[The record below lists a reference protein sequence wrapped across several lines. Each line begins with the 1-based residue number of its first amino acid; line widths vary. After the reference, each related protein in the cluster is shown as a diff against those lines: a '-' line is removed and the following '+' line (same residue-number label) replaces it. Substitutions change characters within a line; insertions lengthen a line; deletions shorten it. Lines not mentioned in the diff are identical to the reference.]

1 MAKQNTDKILIGHAI
16 NTNSLLSKIEY
27 IAAETKESMTRI
39 EEISKTSLSVTSG
52 LAASIAENTAVLKD
66 IKDVLMKKTVDE
78 GAKLKTGITIEKM
91 LGLGGLIAVVGFGV
105 FTLSQAFQATRGVS
119 VKDIAMG
126 TLIMAGLVPMMK
138 AIEPLLN
145 GESGDGLFRSTQKLL
160 IFTAGIMAMVT
171 MVVATSHALAGMATP
186 DGSKLLTFIA
196 ISAALYIQGQIFI
209 QLINAWEFSG
219 LMNKFLNANNTNE
232 IMQAMVVMS
241 LNTIIIAGALS
252 MMPDVSPKTAA
263 SFVIASAAMIPLAG
277 ALFVVRFALPMLNKI
292 GPKQVALLG
301 ATMAAMA
308 LALIPVG
315 LAARAL
321 AAINVTDADVAKVE
335 GLIKIL
341 IPIAALVGFMTAITN
356 LGKEALV
363 SMGGNKEEG
372 ASLLKKDNSRK
383 RNQKMNLKGI
393 GIFALKAVTYLAVG
407 GLLAVAF
414 AKAAPYLAQ
423 GISAMNGLDYTG
435 LVKFIAVAGVAVL
448 LFGVAIGMVVSMVK
462 GKETSTPGLMNLT
475 GSAKSKP
482 AKMSTADI
490 IFAGLVLPMIIGGIV
505 IAALGFK
512 LINAVGVPEVSGN
525 LLAFIAV
532 AGLGVLIFG
541 TVLGVVSNLM
551 KGKVSKG
558 LFKGGRP
565 AKMSYKDVLVSA
577 LIIPAIA
584 LGIVA
589 TALVFKALPAGLT
602 DKNAPDPTWSLTA
615 GLSILAFGVTF
626 ALVTRA
632 LSKARVGF
640 KDIAKGTVAM
650 VGIAVSIVA
659 ISYIFQALGNTRTAP
674 PVDWA
679 LTVSLS
685 LLAFGI
691 GFAMITKALQDR
703 KIGFKDIAKG
713 AVAVVGVAAAIVA
726 LALAFSFLP
735 GTYKTPPVEWSLK
748 AGLSILAF
756 GIGFA
761 MITKALQKRKIGF
774 KDIAK
779 GAVAVVGVAAA
790 IVATSLAFS
799 FLPGIYKTP
808 PAEWSLKAGLSILAF
823 GITYALVTKA
833 LQSRRVGFK
842 DIAKGG
848 ATMLA
853 IAASIVGISFIFGM
867 LGNTWNAPPPLWSLT
882 AGLSIL
888 AFGITYALVTKALQS
903 RRVGFKDIAKGGAA
917 MLAIAASIVGIS
929 FIFGMLG
936 NTWNAPPVEWT
947 QTAGIALLAFGAP
960 FAILTVLF
968 AKFRVGYNDMFKG
981 ALATILVA
989 VTISAVSWIFSF
1001 LEGTWSAP
1009 PIEWSKSSG
1018 IAILVFGVSFAVLT
1032 MLFDKMGIGYGGML
1046 KGAIGMV
1053 VVALAIVGVAWIF
1066 TWMPDSFN
1074 SAPPMDWSMG
1084 VALALVL
1091 FTIPVLIIGLI
1102 ATSGVGA
1109 LGILLGV
1116 VGIIV
1121 IAAGILAVAWILSAM
1136 PDLGAIS
1143 KNFTDALMTPI
1154 NAIIDAFARIK
1165 NELGVENLLSLA
1177 VGVAALGVAWLV
1189 FVGATAGASVAGGVG
1204 KLIGGLLDGI
1214 AGLFGADTTS
1224 PLDILEKLAE
1234 IAPKLTEL
1242 ASPLM
1247 DISGAF
1253 LKFTALFSD
1262 GAVEKI
1268 GKLFNAVL
1276 VPMDVKTLAML
1287 GVNSMS
1293 TYLDK
1298 LQATMRHVAESYG
1311 MIAIASKGMNV
1322 EAIRASTDMFN
1333 ALAYLASVGKDNAL
1347 AQLGDKLILA
1357 VQELASMIAD
1367 FEGTVAEAGDTN
1379 NQASSNI
1386 SNAASKLVDKLSGL
1400 VSSGII
1406 SKPAPATA
1414 AQAGGGGGNAN
1425 TQEIDVS
1432 SIVRAIQELEDTL
1445 TAQGIKIKER

>member
-1 MAKQNTDKILIGHAI
+1 MANQNTDKILIGHAI
-16 NTNSLLSKIEY
+16 STNSLLSKIEY

-66 IKDVLMKKTVDE
+66 IKDVLMKKTVDQ

-171 MVVATSHALAGMATP
+171 MVVATSYALAGMATP

-209 QLINAWEFSG
+209 QLINAWQFSG

-241 LNTIIIAGALS
+241 LNTIIIAGAVS

-292 GPKQVALLG
+292 GPRQVALLG

-341 IPIAALVGFMTAITN
+341 VPIAGVVALMSSLTLLA
-356 LGKEALV
+356 KEVVV
-363 SMGGNKEEG
+363 SKRGSETE
-372 ASLLKKDNSRK
+372 SLLKRDNSRK
-383 RNQKMNLKGI
+383 RNQKMDLKGI
-393 GIFALKAVTYLAVG
+393 GIFALKAVTYLAIG
-407 GLLAVAF
+407 GLMAVAL
-414 AKAAPYLAQ
+414 AKAAPYLQ
-423 GISAMNGLDYTG
+423 KGITAMNSLDYTG
-435 LVKFIAVAGVAVL
+435 LIKFIAIAGLAIL
-448 LFGVAIGMVVSMVK
+448 AFGVTIGMVVSMVK
-462 GKETSTPGLMNLT
+462 GKQTETPGLMNLT
-475 GSAKSKP
+475 GTAKSKP
-482 AKMSTADI
+482 AKLSKNDIVMSA
-490 IFAGLVLPMIIGGIV
+490 LVIPMIAIGIV
-505 IAALGFK
+505 SAALAFK
-512 LINAVGVPEVSGN
+512 ALESVGIPNITGN
-525 LLAFIAV
+525 TLAFVFTAGIA
-532 AGLGVLIFG
+532 VLIFG
-541 TVLGVVSNLM
+541 TALGLVVQLM
-551 KGKVSKG
+551 KGKSRGSKG
-558 LFKGGRP
+558 FLRAGNSRP
-565 AKMSYKDVLVSA
+565 GKMNIKDTLQSS
-577 LIIPAIA
+577 LIIPIIA
-584 LGIVA
+584 AGIVA
-589 TALVFKALPAGLT
+589 TAL
-602 DKNAPDPTWSLTA
+602 
-615 GLSILAFGVTF
+615 
-626 ALVTRA
+626 
-632 LSKARVGF
+632 
-640 KDIAKGTVAM
+640 
-650 VGIAVSIVA
+650 
-659 ISYIFQALGNTRTAP
+659 
-674 PVDWA
+674 
-679 LTVSLS
+679 
-685 LLAFGI
+685 
-691 GFAMITKALQDR
+691 
-703 KIGFKDIAKG
+703 
-713 AVAVVGVAAAIVA
+713 
-726 LALAFSFLP
+726 AFSLLP

-748 AGLSILAF
+748 AGLN
-756 GIGFA
+756 
-761 MITKALQKRKIGF
+761 
-774 KDIAK
+774 
-779 GAVAVVGVAAA
+779 
-790 IVATSLAFS
+790 
-799 FLPGIYKTP
+799 
-808 PAEWSLKAGLSILAF
+808 ILAF

-833 LQSRRVGFK
+833 LKSRRVGFK

-848 ATMLA
+848 AAMLA
-853 IAASIVGISFIFGM
+853 IAASVTGIAYIFGA
-867 LGNTWNAPPPLWSLT
+867 LGNTWIAPPPLWSLT

-903 RRVGFKDIAKGGAA
+903 RKVGFKDIAKGAVA
-917 MLAIAASIVGIS
+917 MAAIAASIVGIS

-947 QTAGIALLAFGAP
+947 QTAGLALLAFGAP

-1018 IAILVFGVSFAVLT
+1018 IAILAFGVSFAVLT

-1074 SAPPMDWSMG
+1074 SAPPMDWSMA
-1084 VALALVL
+1084 VALSLVL
-1091 FTIPVLIIGLI
+1091 FTVPALVIGLI
-1102 ATSGVGA
+1102 ATSGIGAVG
-1109 LGILLGV
+1109 LLLGV
-1116 VGIIV
+1116 VGMIV
-1121 IAAGILAVAWILSAM
+1121 IAAGMLAVAWILSAM

-1165 NELGVENLLSLA
+1165 NELGVDNLLSLA
-1177 VGVAALGVAWLV
+1177 LGVAALGVAWLV
-1189 FVGATAGASVAGGVG
+1189 FVGATAGASVVGGAGE
-1204 KLIGGLLDGI
+1204 LIGGLLKGI
-1214 AGLFGADTTS
+1214 AGLFGGDQPS
-1224 PLDILEKLAE
+1224 PLEILTKLAE
-1234 IAPKLTEL
+1234 LAPKLKTL
-1242 ASPLM
+1242 AEPLHM
-1247 DISGAF
+1247 IADAF
-1253 LKFTALFSD
+1253 GKFTRLVAG

-1268 GKLFNAVL
+1268 GKLVNAVVQPIGPESAKAL
-1276 VPMDVKTLAML
+1276 GISDMNAYLKTYASSMTKVA
-1287 GVNSMS
+1287 GAYGQIAAHSNS
-1293 TYLDK
+1293 
-1298 LQATMRHVAESYG
+1298 
-1311 MIAIASKGMNV
+1311 MNV
-1322 EAIRASTDMFN
+1322 EAIKASTDMFK
-1333 ALAYLASVGKDNAL
+1333 ALAYLASAGKNNAL

-1357 VQELASMIAD
+1357 VKELASMIAD

-1379 NQASSNI
+1379 NQASSSI
-1386 SNAASKLVDKLSGL
+1386 SNAASNLVDKLTGFF
-1400 VSSGII
+1400 SSD
-1406 SKPAPATA
+1406 SSPAPAPR
-1414 AQAGGGGGNAN
+1414 AQAAGGGGNTG

-1432 SIVRAIQELEDTL
+1432 SIVRAIQELEDIL
-1445 TAQGIKIKER
+1445 TTQGIKIKER

>member
-209 QLINAWEFSG
+209 QLINAWQFSG
-219 LMNKFLNANNTNE
+219 LMNKFLNKNNTNE

-241 LNTIIIAGALS
+241 LNTVLIAFAVSRMPNVTPQHAL
-252 MMPDVSPKTAA
+252 

-363 SMGGNKEEG
+363 SMGGPKDEG

-414 AKAAPYLAQ
+414 AKAAPYLGQ
-423 GISAMNGLDYTG
+423 GVSAMNGLDYTG

-532 AGLGVLIFG
+532 AGLGILIFG

-565 AKMSYKDVLVSA
+565 AKMSYKDVLVSS

-589 TALVFKALPAGLT
+589 TAIIFKALPAGLT

-640 KDIAKGTVAM
+640 KDIAKGALAM
-650 VGIAVSIVA
+650 IGIAVSIVA
-659 ISYIFQALGNTRTAP
+659 ISYIFQALGNTWIAP
-674 PVDWA
+674 PVGWS
-679 LTVSLS
+679 LTAGLS
-685 LLAFGI
+685 ILAFGI
-691 GFAMITKALQDR
+691 GFAMITKALQKR
-703 KIGFKDIAKG
+703 KVGFKDIAKG
-713 AVAVVGVAAAIVA
+713 AVAVIGVAAAIVA
-726 LALAFSFLP
+726 IQFIFQALG
-735 GTYKTPPVEWSLK
+735 GTWMSPPVEWSLK

-761 MITKALQKRKIGF
+761 MITKALQARKIGF

-779 GAVAVVGVAAA
+779 GAVAVVGIAAA
-790 IVATSLAFS
+790 IVAVQ
-799 FLPGIYKTP
+799 FLFQALGGTWMSP
-808 PAEWSLKAGLSILAF
+808 PVEWSLKAGLSILAF

-833 LQSRRVGFK
+833 LQSSRVGFK
-842 DIAKGG
+842 DIAKG
-848 ATMLA
+848 A
-853 IAASIVGISFIFGM
+853 V
-867 LGNTWNAPPPLWSLT
+867 
-882 AGLSIL
+882 
-888 AFGITYALVTKALQS
+888 
-903 RRVGFKDIAKGGAA
+903 A
-917 MLAIAASIVGIS
+917 MAAIAASIVGIS

-947 QTAGIALLAFGAP
+947 QTAGLALLAFGAP

-968 AKFRVGYNDMFKG
+968 AKFRVGYNDMLKG

-1018 IAILVFGVSFAVLT
+1018 FAILVFGVSFAVLAV
-1032 MLFDKMGIGYGGML
+1032 LFSKLGLGYGGML
-1046 KGAIGMV
+1046 QGAIGMV

-1074 SAPPMDWSMG
+1074 SAPPMDWSLG
-1084 VALALVL
+1084 VAVALVL

-1102 ATSGVGA
+1102 ASSGVGA

-1116 VGIIV
+1116 IGIIV
-1121 IAAGILAVAWILSAM
+1121 IAAGILAVAWILSEM

-1154 NAIIDAFARIK
+1154 NAIIDAFARVK
-1165 NELGVENLLSLA
+1165 NELGVENLLGLA

-1189 FVGATAGASVAGGVG
+1189 FVAATAGASVASGAGNLLGGI
-1204 KLIGGLLDGI
+1204 LEGLG
-1214 AGLFGADTTS
+1214 ALFGGDNPS
-1224 PLDILEKLAE
+1224 PLEILEKLALLAPQ
-1234 IAPKLTEL
+1234 IATLAKPLTTV
-1242 ASPLM
+1242 AK
-1247 DISGAF
+1247 AF
-1253 LKFTALFSD
+1253 GKFTLLVAG
-1262 GAVEKI
+1262 GAVENI
-1268 GKLFNAVL
+1268 GKLVNAV
-1276 VPMDVKTLAML
+1276 VEPIGPESAKAL
-1287 GVNSMS
+1287 GITDMNLYLR
-1293 TYLDK
+1293 TY
-1298 LQATMRHVAESYG
+1298 AGAMRHVAGSYG
-1311 MIAIASKGMNV
+1311 MIANHSNKMNV

-1333 ALAYLASVGKDNAL
+1333 ALAYLASAGKDNAL

-1386 SNAASKLVDKLSGL
+1386 SKAASNLVDKLTGIF
-1400 VSSGII
+1400 SSGSS
-1406 SKPAPATA
+1406 SKPAPA
-1414 AQAGGGGGNAN
+1414 AQAGGGRGIGNAN

>member
-1 MAKQNTDKILIGHAI
+1 
-16 NTNSLLSKIEY
+16 
-27 IAAETKESMTRI
+27 
-39 EEISKTSLSVTSG
+39 
-52 LAASIAENTAVLKD
+52 
-66 IKDVLMKKTVDE
+66 
-78 GAKLKTGITIEKM
+78 
-91 LGLGGLIAVVGFGV
+91 
-105 FTLSQAFQATRGVS
+105 
-119 VKDIAMG
+119 
-126 TLIMAGLVPMMK
+126 
-138 AIEPLLN
+138 
-145 GESGDGLFRSTQKLL
+145 
-160 IFTAGIMAMVT
+160 
-171 MVVATSHALAGMATP
+171 
-186 DGSKLLTFIA
+186 
-196 ISAALYIQGQIFI
+196 
-209 QLINAWEFSG
+209 
-219 LMNKFLNANNTNE
+219 
-232 IMQAMVVMS
+232 
-241 LNTIIIAGALS
+241 
-252 MMPDVSPKTAA
+252 
-263 SFVIASAAMIPLAG
+263 
-277 ALFVVRFALPMLNKI
+277 
-292 GPKQVALLG
+292 
-301 ATMAAMA
+301 
-308 LALIPVG
+308 
-315 LAARAL
+315 
-321 AAINVTDADVAKVE
+321 
-335 GLIKIL
+335 
-341 IPIAALVGFMTAITN
+341 
-356 LGKEALV
+356 
-363 SMGGNKEEG
+363 
-372 ASLLKKDNSRK
+372 
-383 RNQKMNLKGI
+383 
-393 GIFALKAVTYLAVG
+393 
-407 GLLAVAF
+407 
-414 AKAAPYLAQ
+414 
-423 GISAMNGLDYTG
+423 
-435 LVKFIAVAGVAVL
+435 
-448 LFGVAIGMVVSMVK
+448 
-462 GKETSTPGLMNLT
+462 
-475 GSAKSKP
+475 
-482 AKMSTADI
+482 
-490 IFAGLVLPMIIGGIV
+490 
-505 IAALGFK
+505 
-512 LINAVGVPEVSGN
+512 
-525 LLAFIAV
+525 
-532 AGLGVLIFG
+532 
-541 TVLGVVSNLM
+541 
-551 KGKVSKG
+551 
-558 LFKGGRP
+558 
-565 AKMSYKDVLVSA
+565 
-577 LIIPAIA
+577 
-584 LGIVA
+584 
-589 TALVFKALPAGLT
+589 
-602 DKNAPDPTWSLTA
+602 
-615 GLSILAFGVTF
+615 
-626 ALVTRA
+626 
-632 LSKARVGF
+632 
-640 KDIAKGTVAM
+640 
-650 VGIAVSIVA
+650 
-659 ISYIFQALGNTRTAP
+659 
-674 PVDWA
+674 
-679 LTVSLS
+679 
-685 LLAFGI
+685 
-691 GFAMITKALQDR
+691 
-703 KIGFKDIAKG
+703 
-713 AVAVVGVAAAIVA
+713 
-726 LALAFSFLP
+726 
-735 GTYKTPPVEWSLK
+735 
-748 AGLSILAF
+748 
-756 GIGFA
+756 
-761 MITKALQKRKIGF
+761 
-774 KDIAK
+774 
-779 GAVAVVGVAAA
+779 
-790 IVATSLAFS
+790 
-799 FLPGIYKTP
+799 
-808 PAEWSLKAGLSILAF
+808 
-823 GITYALVTKA
+823 
-833 LQSRRVGFK
+833 
-842 DIAKGG
+842 
-848 ATMLA
+848 MLA

>member
-1 MAKQNTDKILIGHAI
+1 MANQNTDKILIGHAI
-16 NTNSLLSKIEY
+16 STNSLLSKIEY

-66 IKDVLMKKTVDE
+66 IKDVLMKKTVDQ

-171 MVVATSHALAGMATP
+171 MVVATSYALAGMATP

-209 QLINAWEFSG
+209 QLINAWQFSG

-241 LNTIIIAGALS
+241 LNTIIIAGAVS

-292 GPKQVALLG
+292 GPRQVALLG

-341 IPIAALVGFMTAITN
+341 VPIAGVVALMSSLTLLA
-356 LGKEALV
+356 KEVVV
-363 SMGGNKEEG
+363 SKRGSETE
-372 ASLLKKDNSRK
+372 SLLKRDNSRK
-383 RNQKMNLKGI
+383 RNQKMDLKGI
-393 GIFALKAVTYLAVG
+393 GIFALKAVTYLAIG
-407 GLLAVAF
+407 GLMAVAL
-414 AKAAPYLAQ
+414 AKAAPYLQ
-423 GISAMNGLDYTG
+423 KGITAMNSLDYTG
-435 LVKFIAVAGVAVL
+435 LIKFIAIAGLAIL
-448 LFGVAIGMVVSMVK
+448 AFGVTIGMVVSMVK
-462 GKETSTPGLMNLT
+462 GKQTETPGLMNLT
-475 GSAKSKP
+475 GTAKSKP
-482 AKMSTADI
+482 AKLSKNDIVMSA
-490 IFAGLVLPMIIGGIV
+490 LVIPMIAIGIV
-505 IAALGFK
+505 SAALAFK
-512 LINAVGVPEVSGN
+512 ALESVGIPNITGN
-525 LLAFIAV
+525 TLAFVFTAGIA
-532 AGLGVLIFG
+532 VLIFG
-541 TVLGVVSNLM
+541 TALGLVVQLM
-551 KGKVSKG
+551 KGKSRGSKG
-558 LFKGGRP
+558 FLRAGNSRP
-565 AKMSYKDVLVSA
+565 GKMNIKDTLQSS
-577 LIIPAIA
+577 LIIPIIA
-584 LGIVA
+584 AGIVA
-589 TALVFKALPAGLT
+589 TAL
-602 DKNAPDPTWSLTA
+602 
-615 GLSILAFGVTF
+615 
-626 ALVTRA
+626 
-632 LSKARVGF
+632 
-640 KDIAKGTVAM
+640 
-650 VGIAVSIVA
+650 
-659 ISYIFQALGNTRTAP
+659 
-674 PVDWA
+674 
-679 LTVSLS
+679 
-685 LLAFGI
+685 
-691 GFAMITKALQDR
+691 
-703 KIGFKDIAKG
+703 
-713 AVAVVGVAAAIVA
+713 
-726 LALAFSFLP
+726 AFSLLP

-748 AGLSILAF
+748 AGLN
-756 GIGFA
+756 
-761 MITKALQKRKIGF
+761 
-774 KDIAK
+774 
-779 GAVAVVGVAAA
+779 
-790 IVATSLAFS
+790 
-799 FLPGIYKTP
+799 
-808 PAEWSLKAGLSILAF
+808 ILAF

-833 LQSRRVGFK
+833 LKSRRVGFK

-848 ATMLA
+848 AAMLA
-853 IAASIVGISFIFGM
+853 IAASVTGIAYIFGA
-867 LGNTWNAPPPLWSLT
+867 LGNTWIAPPPLWSLT

-903 RRVGFKDIAKGGAA
+903 RRVGFKDIAKGAVA
-917 MLAIAASIVGIS
+917 MAAIAASIVGIS
-929 FIFGMLG
+929 YIFGMLG
-936 NTWNAPPVEWT
+936 NTWYAPPVEWT
-947 QTAGIALLAFGAP
+947 QTAGLALLAFGAP

-1018 IAILVFGVSFAVLT
+1018 IAILAFGISFAVLT

-1074 SAPPMDWSMG
+1074 SAPPMDWSMA
-1084 VALALVL
+1084 VALSLVL
-1091 FTIPVLIIGLI
+1091 FTVPALVIGLI
-1102 ATSGVGA
+1102 ATSGIGAVG
-1109 LGILLGV
+1109 LLLGV
-1116 VGIIV
+1116 VGMIV
-1121 IAAGILAVAWILSAM
+1121 IAAGMLAVAWILSAM

-1165 NELGVENLLSLA
+1165 NELGVDNLLSLA
-1177 VGVAALGVAWLV
+1177 LGVAALGVAWLV
-1189 FVGATAGASVAGGVG
+1189 FVGATAGASVVGGAGE
-1204 KLIGGLLDGI
+1204 LIGGLLKGI
-1214 AGLFGADTTS
+1214 AGLFGGDQPS
-1224 PLDILEKLAE
+1224 PLEILTKLAE
-1234 IAPKLTEL
+1234 LAPKLKTL
-1242 ASPLM
+1242 AEPLHM
-1247 DISGAF
+1247 IADAF
-1253 LKFTALFSD
+1253 GKFTRLVAG

-1268 GKLFNAVL
+1268 GKLVNAVVQPIGPESAKAL
-1276 VPMDVKTLAML
+1276 GISDMNAYLKTYASSMTKVA
-1287 GVNSMS
+1287 GAYGQIAAHSNS
-1293 TYLDK
+1293 
-1298 LQATMRHVAESYG
+1298 
-1311 MIAIASKGMNV
+1311 MNV
-1322 EAIRASTDMFN
+1322 EAIKASTDMFK
-1333 ALAYLASVGKDNAL
+1333 ALAYLASAGKNNAL

-1357 VQELASMIAD
+1357 VKELASMIAD

-1379 NQASSNI
+1379 NQASSSI
-1386 SNAASKLVDKLSGL
+1386 SNAASNLVDKLTGFF
-1400 VSSGII
+1400 SSD
-1406 SKPAPATA
+1406 SSPAPAPR
-1414 AQAGGGGGNAN
+1414 AQAAGGGGNTG

-1432 SIVRAIQELEDTL
+1432 SIVRAIQELEDIL
-1445 TAQGIKIKER
+1445 TTQGIKIKER

>member
-66 IKDVLMKKTVDE
+66 IKDVLMKKTVDQ

-145 GESGDGLFRSTQKLL
+145 GEAGDGLFRQAQKLVM
-160 IFTAGIMAMVT
+160 FTTGILAMVG
-171 MVVATSHALAGMATP
+171 MVVATSYALAGMATP

-209 QLINAWEFSG
+209 QLINAWQFSG

-241 LNTIIIAGALS
+241 LNTIIIAGAVS

-292 GPKQVALLG
+292 GPRQVALLG

-341 IPIAALVGFMTAITN
+341 VPIAGVVALMSSLTLLA
-356 LGKEALV
+356 KEVVV
-363 SMGGNKEEG
+363 SKRGSETE
-372 ASLLKKDNSRK
+372 SLLKKDNSRK
-383 RNQKMNLKGI
+383 RNQKMDLKGI
-393 GIFALKAVTYLAVG
+393 GIFALKAVTYLAIG
-407 GLLAVAF
+407 GLMAVAL
-414 AKAAPYLAQ
+414 AKAAPYLQ
-423 GISAMNGLDYTG
+423 KGITAMNSLDYTG
-435 LVKFIAVAGVAVL
+435 LIKFIAIAGLAIL
-448 LFGVAIGMVVSMVK
+448 AFGVTIGMVVSMVK
-462 GKETSTPGLMNLT
+462 GKQTETPGLMNLT
-475 GSAKSKP
+475 GTAKSKP
-482 AKMSTADI
+482 AKLSKNDIVMSA
-490 IFAGLVLPMIIGGIV
+490 LVIPMIAIGIV
-505 IAALGFK
+505 SAALAFK
-512 LINAVGVPEVSGN
+512 ALESVGIPNITGN
-525 LLAFIAV
+525 TLAFVFTAGIA
-532 AGLGVLIFG
+532 VLIFG
-541 TVLGVVSNLM
+541 TALGLVVQLM
-551 KGKVSKG
+551 KGKSRGSKG
-558 LFKGGRP
+558 FLRAGNSRP
-565 AKMSYKDVLVSA
+565 GKMNIKDTLQSS
-577 LIIPAIA
+577 LIIPIIA
-584 LGIVA
+584 AGIVA
-589 TALVFKALPAGLT
+589 TAL
-602 DKNAPDPTWSLTA
+602 
-615 GLSILAFGVTF
+615 
-626 ALVTRA
+626 
-632 LSKARVGF
+632 
-640 KDIAKGTVAM
+640 
-650 VGIAVSIVA
+650 
-659 ISYIFQALGNTRTAP
+659 
-674 PVDWA
+674 
-679 LTVSLS
+679 
-685 LLAFGI
+685 
-691 GFAMITKALQDR
+691 
-703 KIGFKDIAKG
+703 
-713 AVAVVGVAAAIVA
+713 
-726 LALAFSFLP
+726 AFSLLP

-748 AGLSILAF
+748 AGLN
-756 GIGFA
+756 
-761 MITKALQKRKIGF
+761 
-774 KDIAK
+774 
-779 GAVAVVGVAAA
+779 
-790 IVATSLAFS
+790 
-799 FLPGIYKTP
+799 
-808 PAEWSLKAGLSILAF
+808 ILAF

-833 LQSRRVGFK
+833 LKSRRVGFK

-848 ATMLA
+848 AAMLA
-853 IAASIVGISFIFGM
+853 IAASVTGIAYIFGA
-867 LGNTWNAPPPLWSLT
+867 LGNTWIAPPPLWSLT

-929 FIFGMLG
+929 YIFGMLG
-936 NTWNAPPVEWT
+936 NTWYAPPVEWT
-947 QTAGIALLAFGAP
+947 QTAGLALLAFGAP

-968 AKFRVGYNDMFKG
+968 AKFRVGYNDLFKG

-1018 IAILVFGVSFAVLT
+1018 IAILAFGISFAVLT

-1074 SAPPMDWSMG
+1074 SAPPMDWSMA
-1084 VALALVL
+1084 VALSLVL
-1091 FTIPVLIIGLI
+1091 FTVPALIIGLI
-1102 ATSGVGA
+1102 ATSGIGAVG
-1109 LGILLGV
+1109 LLLGV
-1116 VGIIV
+1116 VGMIV
-1121 IAAGILAVAWILSAM
+1121 IAAGMLAVAWILSAM
-1136 PDLGAIS
+1136 PDLSAIS

-1165 NELGVENLLSLA
+1165 NEIGVDNLLSLA
-1177 VGVAALGVAWLV
+1177 LGVAALGVAWLV
-1189 FVGATAGASVAGGVG
+1189 FVGATAGASIASGVG
-1204 KLIGGLLDGI
+1204 NAIGAIFDGI
-1214 AGLFGADTTS
+1214 AKLFGSDKPS
-1224 PLDILEKLAE
+1224 PLEILTKLAE
-1234 IAPKLTEL
+1234 LAPKIQTLAKPLTSVANAFRTFTRL
-1242 ASPLM
+1242 AAS
-1247 DISGAF
+1247 
-1253 LKFTALFSD
+1253 

-1268 GKLFNAVL
+1268 GQLVNAVIEPIGPESAKAL
-1276 VPMDVKTLAML
+1276 GISDMNAYLKTYASSMTKVA
-1287 GVNSMS
+1287 GAYGQIAAHSNS
-1293 TYLDK
+1293 
-1298 LQATMRHVAESYG
+1298 
-1311 MIAIASKGMNV
+1311 MNV
-1322 EAIRASTDMFN
+1322 EAIKASTDMFK
-1333 ALAYLASVGKDNAL
+1333 ALAYLASAGKDNAL

-1357 VQELASMIAD
+1357 VKELASMIAD

-1379 NQASSNI
+1379 NQASSSI
-1386 SNAASKLVDKLSGL
+1386 SNAASNLVDKLTGFF
-1400 VSSGII
+1400 SSG
-1406 SKPAPATA
+1406 SSPAPAPR
-1414 AQAGGGGGNAN
+1414 AQAAGGGGSTG